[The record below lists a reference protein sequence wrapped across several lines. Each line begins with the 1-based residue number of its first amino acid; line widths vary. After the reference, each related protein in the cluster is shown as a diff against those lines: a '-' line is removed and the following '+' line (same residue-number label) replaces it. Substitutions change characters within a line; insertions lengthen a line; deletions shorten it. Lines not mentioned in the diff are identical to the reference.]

1 MREGKQRILLVSSQ
15 PTQNA
20 APLRLMAVHP
30 KFDTV
35 TAYCSLPDPK
45 LWRDAEHLNKEVFDT
60 PVLDGYKWTR
70 LANWSPFPSL
80 GKFYGLINPGV
91 IPAVLRSD
99 CCIVFGHSYI
109 TFWLAIITAKLS
121 GKPLLLTTD
130 ATYLE
135 PASGANWKTELKTR
149 VMPFLYNRLAEG
161 VLVPS
166 TASHHFLSTLGIREE
181 RITLTPYVVDN
192 DYIQQVADNSD
203 REAIRNELEI
213 PASARVVVFCAK
225 FIARKRPHDAL
236 RAFERAAVPNS
247 YLLMIGDGPLVGDLK
262 REAETLRI
270 SDRVRFTGLMQY
282 SRLPEFYA
290 ASDVLV
296 FPSQHEPYGLPVNE
310 AMICRVPVIASDR
323 VGAAHDLI
331 REGETG
337 FTYPCGDVDRLATI
351 LRDIL
356 SADALR
362 RRMGEAARLRMRTW
376 SAKENA
382 EATLTAAEKAISA
395 KLPST
400 VVRIAGAG

>member
-1 MREGKQRILLVSSQ
+1 MVSSQ

-20 APLRLMAVHP
+20 APLRLMAAQP
-30 KFDTV
+30 KFETV

-45 LWRDAEHLNKEVFDT
+45 LWRDAEHLNKEAFDT
-60 PVLDGYKWTR
+60 PVLDGYDWTR

-135 PASGANWKTELKTR
+135 PASGANWKTKLKTR
-149 VMPFLYNRLAEG
+149 VMPFLYNRLADT

-166 TASHHFLSTLGIREE
+166 TASHRFLRTLGISEE
-181 RITLTPYVVDN
+181 RIVITPYVVDN
-192 DYIQQVADNSD
+192 EYIQRVADNSD
-203 REAIRNELEI
+203 REAIRKELEI
-213 PASARVVVFCAK
+213 PVNARVVVFCAK

-236 RAFERAAVPNS
+236 RGFARAAVVDS
-247 YLLMIGDGPLVGDLK
+247 YLLMIGDGPLIEELK
-262 REAETLRI
+262 REAATLGI
-270 SDRVRFTGLMQY
+270 SDRVRFTGLVKY

-296 FPSQHEPYGLPVNE
+296 FPSEHEPYGLPVNE
-310 AMICRVPVIASDR
+310 AMICGVPVIASDR
-323 VGAAHDLI
+323 VGAAQDLI

-337 FTYPCGDVDRLATI
+337 FTYPCGDVDSLAST
-351 LRDIL
+351 LCNIL

-362 RRMGEAARLRMRTW
+362 QRMGEGARLRMRTW

-382 EATLTAAEKAISA
+382 EATLTAAEKAMSS
-395 KLPST
+395 KVST
-400 VVRIAGAG
+400 TEVRIAGAGD